1 MNKPEIYMDRDID
14 KYAERSLAL
23 VSLST
28 GALIV
33 VFSVAL
39 ALL

>member
-1 MNKPEIYMDRDID
+1 MDRDID
-14 KYAERSLAL
+14 KRAEQSIAL

-33 VFSVAL
+33 VFSVAF